1 MLTRNVGYLI
11 IKIYLI
17 NKLII
22 FRNEIIFCNFKNGAM
37 MHPPSRRRD
46 TSRQRER
53 SLPRSSDKLKQ
64 DLLSLITEPVP
75 NVSQTFAQSVLPTSP
90 TGQNISMNIS
100 GKTDST
106 DDDLS
111 PRKFNHE
118 HLTEADRQF
127 TPMVNHNLISHPG
140 SHSVQINRSKRSKSS
155 SNDPITE
162 DRLHRIEKTLRE
174 MQIKL
179 DEVSIQQSAI

>member
-1 MLTRNVGYLI
+1 
-11 IKIYLI
+11 
-17 NKLII
+17 
-22 FRNEIIFCNFKNGAM
+22 

-46 TSRQRER
+46 TARPRDR

-64 DLLSLITEPVP
+64 DLLSLITEPAQNRLVQKSP
-75 NVSQTFAQSVLPTSP
+75 NDRNLNSS
-90 TGQNISMNIS
+90 
-100 GKTDST
+100 KTDST

-127 TPMVNHNLISHPG
+127 TPMTPVANSVQNSAPIINSQTAK
-140 SHSVQINRSKRSKSS
+140 SVQIQKRDKRAKSAS
-155 SNDPITE
+155 DPITDE
-162 DRLHRIEKTLRE
+162 RLHRIEKTLRE

-179 DEVSIQQSAI
+179 DEVIITAGGQI

>member
-1 MLTRNVGYLI
+1 
-11 IKIYLI
+11 
-17 NKLII
+17 
-22 FRNEIIFCNFKNGAM
+22 

-46 TSRQRER
+46 TARPRDR

-64 DLLSLITEPVP
+64 DLLSLITEPAQNRLVQKSP
-75 NVSQTFAQSVLPTSP
+75 NDRNLNSS
-90 TGQNISMNIS
+90 
-100 GKTDST
+100 KTDST

-127 TPMVNHNLISHPG
+127 TPMTPVANSVQNSAPIINSQTAK
-140 SHSVQINRSKRSKSS
+140 SVQIQKRDKRTKSAS
-155 SNDPITE
+155 DPITDE
-162 DRLHRIEKTLRE
+162 RLHRIEKTLRE

-179 DEVSIQQSAI
+179 DEVIITAGGQI